1 MNALDQLLQQ
11 EGQPR
16 WRRLELRFMLIALAF
31 LVWAYFAQV
40 DRVVTAMGKVIPSD
54 KVKVVQHLEGGIIEK
69 LYVRENQQVKAG
81 EPLMELDL
89 ATGGAN
95 IEEMRARLGSLEYAK
110 ARLLAEINMA
120 SLDAFEGVEASLTE
134 SAQAELFTYLT
145 RMDELKETSASLRD
159 QQRQAEKR
167 VSELNARLASQQSSL
182 SLAREQ
188 LAISES
194 LIKDKLVS
202 QIEHNERRSAV
213 SQLLGDIAS
222 TREAIQG
229 AEAQV
234 AQAQSREREETAR
247 FRRRASDELGEVE
260 RRIASLTQ
268 ELAKADEQETR
279 ATIYSPIDGFI
290 KNVKYQSV
298 GNVVKAGEAV
308 MEIVP
313 ENERL
318 VVEARLSPSD
328 RGFVVENQ
336 EALVKV
342 SAYDFY
348 RYGGLIGRVEAIA
361 ADTTVEQDNTQY
373 YRVVIVTDKGYIGED
388 PSAMTIS
395 PGMVGEVNIKVDT
408 QSVLW
413 ALIRPILRI
422 KQEALQET

>member
-1 MNALDQLLQQ
+1 MNALDRLLQQ

-16 WRRLELRFMLIALAF
+16 WRKLELRFMFIALA
-31 LVWAYFAQV
+31 LLAWAYFAQV
-40 DRVVTAMGKVIPSD
+40 DRVVTATGKVIPSD
-54 KVKVVQHLEGGIIEK
+54 KVKVIQHLEGGIIEK
-69 LYVRENQQVKAG
+69 LYVRQNQQVKAG
-81 EPLMELDL
+81 EPLLELDL
-89 ATGGAN
+89 ATGGVN
-95 IEEMRARLGSLEYAK
+95 IEEMRARLGSLEFAK
-110 ARLLAEINMA
+110 ARLLAEVNMS
-120 SLDAFEGVEASLTE
+120 SLESFENVDARLTE
-134 SAQAELFTYLT
+134 SAQAELFTFRT
-145 RMDELKETSASLRD
+145 RLDELKETSASLRD

-188 LAISES
+188 LKISES
-194 LIKDKLVS
+194 LIEDKLVS
-202 QIEHNERRSAV
+202 QIEHNERRSTV
-213 SQLLGDIAS
+213 SQLRGDIAT

-234 AQAQSREREETAR
+234 AQAASREREEAAR

-260 RRIASLTQ
+260 RRIASLMQ
-268 ELAKADEQETR
+268 ELSKADEQQTR
-279 ATIYSPIDGFI
+279 STIYSPIDGFI

-298 GNVVKAGEAV
+298 GNVVKPGEAV

-328 RGFVVENQ
+328 RGFVVQNQ

-348 RYGGLIGRVEAIA
+348 RYGGLSGRVEAIA